1 MLDPRDRGL
10 LLEMLRPPSGYRLD
24 FAVATTFSLDL
35 LALLTAP
42 LAFTFFDWEDDEGR
56 PVADPLALLEA
67 IRRNANRLAL
77 FCQAGRISVPKQRDQ
92 PLFSYLE
99 NCVHEVAGE
108 RPTAVFHPKVWVL
121 RYTAEAGPVRYRVLC
136 LSRNLTFDRSWD
148 TALVLDGELVDRK
161 NAFSRNHPLADFVA
175 ALPTLA
181 TRPPATATIEQID
194 QIQNELR
201 RVQFEPPPGYEDIAF
216 WPLGIPGHTRWPI
229 KGRVDRM
236 LVLSPFV
243 APAALARLA
252 VPGRGDILISRL
264 DELSKLDAVDLAVFE
279 KVLAMSPE
287 ADGEL
292 SDIDDEDEADE
303 RAMDGSVPHGLHA
316 KIFIADA
323 GWDARVWVG
332 SANATNAAFDANV
345 EFLVELTGKRSTVG
359 IDAFLAEGDG
369 QTTFASLL
377 QDFEPLDQPGTID
390 PDEKRAEALANE
402 TRHQL
407 SRMGLMARVV
417 ETDDPERFSVALVD
431 TGETRLAVDDRATVT
446 VWPITTHQDTTG
458 VVLAP
463 TNDPVA
469 LFPKLSVLALT
480 SFFGVEIEARHGD
493 SNVTLRFVLNIPIE
507 NPPAQRAEA
516 ILRSI
521 LGDRDRVLRF
531 LLMLLADQGTEG
543 PPDMMGKAGAFGE
556 FEGGLGTW
564 GATLFES
571 LVRSLARS
579 HERID
584 QVADLVADLR
594 KAPETAKLLPDDFDD
609 IWEPI
614 WAARLQ
620 ARE

>member
-56 PVADPLALLEA
+56 PVVDPLALLEA

-243 APAALARLA
+243 AP
-252 VPGRGDILISRL
+252 V
-264 DELSKLDAVDLAVFE
+264 
-279 KVLAMSPE
+279 
-287 ADGEL
+287 
-292 SDIDDEDEADE
+292 
-303 RAMDGSVPHGLHA
+303 
-316 KIFIADA
+316 
-323 GWDARVWVG
+323 
-332 SANATNAAFDANV
+332 
-345 EFLVELTGKRSTVG
+345 
-359 IDAFLAEGDG
+359 
-369 QTTFASLL
+369 
-377 QDFEPLDQPGTID
+377 
-390 PDEKRAEALANE
+390 
-402 TRHQL
+402 
-407 SRMGLMARVV
+407 
-417 ETDDPERFSVALVD
+417 
-431 TGETRLAVDDRATVT
+431 
-446 VWPITTHQDTTG
+446 
-458 VVLAP
+458 
-463 TNDPVA
+463 
-469 LFPKLSVLALT
+469 
-480 SFFGVEIEARHGD
+480 
-493 SNVTLRFVLNIPIE
+493 
-507 NPPAQRAEA
+507 
-516 ILRSI
+516 
-521 LGDRDRVLRF
+521 
-531 LLMLLADQGTEG
+531 
-543 PPDMMGKAGAFGE
+543 
-556 FEGGLGTW
+556 
-564 GATLFES
+564 
-571 LVRSLARS
+571 
-579 HERID
+579 
-584 QVADLVADLR
+584 
-594 KAPETAKLLPDDFDD
+594 
-609 IWEPI
+609 
-614 WAARLQ
+614 
-620 ARE
+620 